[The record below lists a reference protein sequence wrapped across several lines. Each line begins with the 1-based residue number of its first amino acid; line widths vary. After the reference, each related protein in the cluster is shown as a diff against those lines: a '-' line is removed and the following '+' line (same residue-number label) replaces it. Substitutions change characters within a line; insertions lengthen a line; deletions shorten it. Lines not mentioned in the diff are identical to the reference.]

1 MHTQRLVLRHG
12 QLSDVPFIL
21 SLLNQPS
28 FYRYIA
34 DKGIYTEQ
42 QAEQYIQQTFID
54 GHQQQ
59 GFGPYIVANKHGA
72 AMGMVGLFQRD
83 ALAVPDLG
91 FAFLEQ
97 YTQRGFAYEAAAKL
111 LSVYQDKFNQIAAIA
126 DAENTASH
134 GLLKKLGFGHIGKA
148 VLNNDGTALVVFIRD
163 STN

>member
-1 MHTQRLVLRHG
+1 MHTQRLILRHG
-12 QLSDVPFIL
+12 LLSDAPFIL

-42 QAEQYIQQTFID
+42 QAEQYIHQTFID

-59 GFGPYIVANKHGA
+59 GFGPYIVANKHGV
-72 AMGMVGLFQRD
+72 AMGMVGLFQRN
-83 ALAVPDLG
+83 ALAVPDMG

-97 YTQRGFAYEAAAKL
+97 YTGQGFAYEAAAKL
-111 LSVYQDKFNQIAAIA
+111 LQAYQGKFSQIAAIA

-134 GLLKKLGFGHIGKA
+134 GLLNKLGFTVCGKA
-148 VLNNDGTALVVFIRD
+148 VLNNDGTALVVLIRE
-163 STN
+163 SGH